1 MKMKKVT
8 AMSMAALMAAT
19 MIPSVPV
26 MADGGGKVY
35 YLNFK
40 PEQDVSLAE
49 PGKSLHRRNRN
60 RCNSSYS
67 SIRTV

>member
-40 PEQDVSLAE
+40 PEQDEAWQKLTQKKQE
-49 PGKSLHRRNRN
+49 QM
-60 RCNSSYS
+60 
-67 SIRTV
+67 

>member
-26 MADGGGKVY
+26 MADGAGNG
-35 YLNFK
+35 
-40 PEQDVSLAE
+40 
-49 PGKSLHRRNRN
+49 
-60 RCNSSYS
+60 
-67 SIRTV
+67 